1 MITEA
6 EIIAALDEPRPLFA
20 IQRRVAP
27 GEKNTEDL
35 QMILLR
41 MRDENKVTF
50 ESSTGRWS
58 RR

>member
-6 EIIAALDEPRPLFA
+6 EIIAALDEPRPLFS

-27 GEKNTEDL
+27 GQKDTEEL

-41 MRDENKVTF
+41 LRAEQKVKF
-50 ESSTGRWS
+50 DINTGRWS
-58 RR
+58 RA

>member
-27 GEKNTEDL
+27 GDKNTDEL

-41 MRDENKVTF
+41 LRDEKKVKF
-50 ESSTGRWS
+50 DINTGRWS
-58 RR
+58 RA